1 MVYFFFT
8 CLQDALL
15 KGKFRGLSF
24 VSSFSRRYFVFEFLI
39 LVFDYFSFVRAYG
52 TLPTSNIKVT
62 TSQLKESR
70 AKEVSQTP
78 DSLQL
83 DTYEQVEAKINDPKE
98 SFMAVADSYKRYLQ
112 RLQMEESGPANSNHF
127 SVYDGLARQPFT
139 IDQYFNFI
147 KGSEYD
153 PDNWTIDQLEEFYF
167 VPHPEPFSMGLYLQ
181 NLVAYRTLRR

>member
-1 MVYFFFT
+1 MGVYFFFT

-147 KGSEYD
+147 KGSEY
-153 PDNWTIDQLEEFYF
+153 
-167 VPHPEPFSMGLYLQ
+167 
-181 NLVAYRTLRR
+181 